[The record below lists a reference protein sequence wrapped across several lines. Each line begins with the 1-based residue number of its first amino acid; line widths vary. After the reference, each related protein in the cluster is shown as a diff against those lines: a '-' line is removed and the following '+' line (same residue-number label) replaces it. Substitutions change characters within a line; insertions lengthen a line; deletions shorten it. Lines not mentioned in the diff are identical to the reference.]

1 VANAALK
8 ANSPAS
14 TKASPI
20 NDAPQPTQSRRW
32 AIAFCLTSL
41 LLTAVSVIGLRYSS
55 DSFWNEPI
63 ADPLKT
69 EFATG
74 VLESTDVPNV
84 DLPDDERPNIVLIN
98 LDDAERE
105 LLAEPVLQKFLPNI
119 HQLASTGLSFN
130 NCHVT
135 TPLCGPSRT
144 CLLYSQHAH
153 RTGVRSNL
161 TGGPL
166 SNGYGGGYQV
176 LAKAGVARQHVG
188 TWMQA
193 AGYRTLAVGKYLH
206 DLPDSFAAPGWDEIL
221 MARGDRYFET
231 YYTRARKGREKVQ
244 FTADKDDFR
253 TDHESDEMESMLEL
267 HKTLT
272 FNRREPFFFYLAPM
286 APHEPTSGQS
296 MIAPR
301 HEGLAT
307 DASLPWAASFD
318 EDDMSDKP
326 QQFQELK
333 ALGRYRMVKFEGEL
347 DNTVIFLTSDHGY
360 LLGHHRME
368 GKQVPYSRST
378 NVPLIV
384 WSSAI
389 EEKVS
394 SMAARGV
401 EHLVSHLDLA
411 PTFLDLA
418 GKPCPRSDG
427 KSFAGLLEAPEAIA
441 PGDWREDLLIQNFER
456 KRVFDDVC
464 QCAYAALR
472 TTDELYVHWANGQRE
487 YYDLARDPGQLDN
500 RWADL
505 EREQRQSFERRLRSA
520 RVATSTSSAGRPTA
534 PVVTLANPSRWEPMR
549 GNDFTIS
556 GMTEDDRAVD
566 TVRLS
571 IQHPETKKFYNGEAW
586 QTEEVQV
593 DAELANRGGILSVW
607 NYALKKGKLRGSRFL
622 NVKVVATNK
631 RGTTVTTGVVEAR
644 YPPPAVAVNRQ
655 SEMK

>member
-1 VANAALK
+1 M
-8 ANSPAS
+8 
-14 TKASPI
+14 
-20 NDAPQPTQSRRW
+20 
-32 AIAFCLTSL
+32 LTGL
-41 LLTAVSVIGLRYSS
+41 SVLGLRYSS
-55 DSFWNEPI
+55 DSFWSEPI
-63 ADPLKT
+63 ADPLQT
-69 EFATG
+69 EFASG
-74 VLESTDVPNV
+74 VLESADAPDD

-166 SNGYGGGYQV
+166 SNGYAGGYQV
-176 LAKAGVARQHVG
+176 LAKAGTTRQHVG
-188 TWMQA
+188 TWMQS

-206 DLPDSFAAPGWDEIL
+206 NLPDSYAAPGWDEIL

-231 YYTRARKGREKVQ
+231 YYTRARKGVEKVQ
-244 FTADKDDFR
+244 FTNEKNDFR
-253 TDHESDEMESMLEL
+253 TDHETDEMVSILEL

-272 FNRREPFFFYLAPM
+272 FNRRRPFFFYLAPM
-286 APHEPTSGQS
+286 APHEPVSGQS

-301 HEGLAT
+301 HKGLAAA
-307 DASLPWAASFD
+307 ASLPWAESFD

-326 QQFQELK
+326 EQFQNLK
-333 ALGRYRMVKFEGEL
+333 ALGRYRMVKFKRTFRRRVEALMSVDEQIGKLRERLEAEGEL
-347 DNTVIFLTSDHGY
+347 DRTYIFLTSDHGY

-384 WSSAI
+384 WSAAI
-389 EEKVS
+389 EERTS
-394 SMAARGV
+394 SMATSTV

-418 GKPCPRSDG
+418 GEPCPRSDG
-427 KSFAGLLEAPEAIA
+427 KSFKALMETPDAMTPDE
-441 PGDWREDLLIQNFER
+441 WREDLLIQNFER
-456 KRVFDDVC
+456 KRVFDNVC
-464 QCAYAALR
+464 QCAYAAIR

-487 YYDLARDPGQLDN
+487 YYDLQLDPN
-500 RWADL
+500 QMDNQWKGLDKS
-505 EREQRQSFERRLRSA
+505 QRRSFERRLRAA
-520 RVATSTSSAGRPTA
+520 RVATSNSSTGRPTA
-534 PVVTLANPSRWEPMR
+534 PVVTLSNPSRWEQMA
-549 GNDFTIS
+549 GNDFMIT

-566 TVRLS
+566 IVRLT
-571 IQHPETKKFYNGEAW
+571 IQHPETKKFYNGDAW
-586 QTEEVQV
+586 QVKETQV
-593 DAELANRGGILSVW
+593 DADLANRGGIMSVW
-607 NYALKKGKLRGSRFL
+607 SYSLKKGKLRGSRFL
-622 NVKVVATNK
+622 NVNIEATNK

-644 YPPPAVAVNRQ
+644 YPPPAVAVKRRN
-655 SEMK
+655 EMK

>member
-1 VANAALK
+1 M
-8 ANSPAS
+8 
-14 TKASPI
+14 
-20 NDAPQPTQSRRW
+20 
-32 AIAFCLTSL
+32 
-41 LLTAVSVIGLRYSS
+41 IGLRYSS
-55 DSFWNEPI
+55 DAFWNAPV
-63 ADPLKT
+63 DPLTT

-74 VLESTDVPNV
+74 VLESADAP
-84 DLPDDERPNIVLIN
+84 DDDGPDDERPNIVLIN

-105 LLAEPVLQKFLPNI
+105 LLAQPVLQKFLPNI

-166 SNGYGGGYQV
+166 SNGYVGGYQV
-176 LAKAGVARQHVG
+176 LAEAGTARQHVG
-188 TWMQA
+188 TWMQS

-206 DLPDSFAAPGWDEIL
+206 DLPDSYAAPGWDEIL

-231 YYTRARKGREKVQ
+231 YYTRARKGVEKVQ
-244 FTADKDDFR
+244 YTNEKGDFR
-253 TDHESDEMESMLEL
+253 TDHESDEMVSMLEL
-267 HKTLT
+267 HKTIT
-272 FNRREPFFFYLAPM
+272 FNRRRPFFFYLAPM
-286 APHEPTSGQS
+286 APHEPTSGQT

-301 HEGLAT
+301 HEGLAAA
-307 DASLPWAASFD
+307 ASLPWAENFD

-333 ALGRYRMVKFEGEL
+333 ALGRYRMVKFKKTFRRRVEALMSVDEQIGKLRERLEAEGEL
-347 DNTVIFLTSDHGY
+347 DKTLIFLTSDHGY

-384 WSSAI
+384 WSAAI
-389 EEKVS
+389 EKRPS
-394 SMAARGV
+394 SMEARSV

-418 GKPCPRSDG
+418 GKSCPRSDG
-427 KSFAGLLEAPEAIA
+427 KSFAALLENPDAIT
-441 PGDWREDLLIQNFER
+441 PDDWREDLLIQNFER

-487 YYDLARDPGQLDN
+487 YYDLLEDPNQMDN
-500 RWADL
+500 RWSDL
-505 EREQRQSFERRLRSA
+505 DKQQRRSFERRLRAA
-520 RVATSTSSAGRPTA
+520 RVATSNSSAGRPTA
-534 PVVTLANPSRWEPMR
+534 PVVTLANPSGWESMP

-556 GMTEDDRAVD
+556 GISEDDRAVD
-566 TVRLS
+566 TVRLT
-571 IQHPETKKFYNGEAW
+571 IQHPETKKFYNGKAW
-586 QTEEVQV
+586 QADEIEV

-607 NYALKKGKLRGSRFL
+607 SYSLKKGKLRGSRFL
-622 NVKVVATNK
+622 NVNIAATNK

-644 YPPPAVAVNRQ
+644 YPPPAVAVKRQ
-655 SEMK
+655 SEIK